1 VIGVPHPTWG
11 EQVHAVV
18 TLMSDAELTAEELIA
33 YSREQIAAY
42 KCPRS
47 VDFRETLP
55 VSAAGKILKTELRA
69 EYRQN

>member
-1 VIGVPHPTWG
+1 
-11 EQVHAVV
+11 VHAVV

-47 VDFRETLP
+47 VEFRETLP